1 MLSTDLLLEAKL
13 WNSRVTFFSGESWSV
28 ALELPPYSRSV
39 NNSHCW
45 RSSLVWK
52 LNKTRCVWG
61 LKSLTA
67 RKRSVGCTLRRDGQ
81 KIEELCF
88 LLGAWINSSRGL
100 MFTPISANECDF
112 HENQANLEPLPTA
125 VNRNGCKTNYIGPRT
140 DGSLSSSHLLFV
152 HRKDIICLWNPQC
165 LLSIIGVILASDE
178 HNQHAY
184 TLPWWAGGPI
194 HWCSQRT
201 RRYCCHER
209 LSPVECIPLSKNS
222 VQCLTAHRHIA
233 AQQPPFTRNYS
244 TSTDLPA
251 KRSCCS
257 WQKL

>member
-1 MLSTDLLLEAKL
+1 MLGTDLLLEAKL

-184 TLPWWAGGPI
+184 TLPWWQEA
-194 HWCSQRT
+194 
-201 RRYCCHER
+201 
-209 LSPVECIPLSKNS
+209 
-222 VQCLTAHRHIA
+222 
-233 AQQPPFTRNYS
+233 PFTDVHREPEGIVA
-244 TSTDLPA
+244 TSDYLPSNVY
-251 KRSCCS
+251 RCQRILCS
-257 WQKL
+257 V